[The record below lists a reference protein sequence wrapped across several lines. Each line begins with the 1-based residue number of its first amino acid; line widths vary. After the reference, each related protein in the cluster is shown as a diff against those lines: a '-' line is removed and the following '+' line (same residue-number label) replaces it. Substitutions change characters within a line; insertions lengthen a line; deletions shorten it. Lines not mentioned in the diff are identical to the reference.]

1 MTLLN
6 VLQITLDKW
15 YYMYYNKSIIKGAIM
30 ANILNTDK
38 QIMVIAALA
47 EGSGIRSIERMTGIH
62 RDTIMRLGVRV
73 GQGCAK
79 LLDNKMRDLS
89 CHYLQ
94 FDEIW
99 GFVGKKQRHGYT
111 H

>member
-15 YYMYYNKSIIKGAIM
+15 YYLYYNNYHNQGAFM
-30 ANILNTDK
+30 ANILDKDK

-79 LLDNKMRDLS
+79 LLDARMHDLS
-89 CHYLQ
+89 CNLLQ

-99 GFVGKKQRHGYT
+99 GFVGKKQRH
-111 H
+111 